1 MDKQQS
7 IHPGVDNDK
16 MNHKHQSEL
25 GKYKGTMDSA
35 GEDVKDL
42 QKLNKGSSGS
52 KSNGVMHTSLMNNW
66 TKILESMDEISNGIS
81 ELSSDPMNSEIPE
94 ETSDI
99 SQDTDEKA
107 LMDELNQIFTPILVM
122 QGFDQGTVERIHEA
136 MDQSSFLTEKNIL
149 QFDDSS
155 RMAQLIAVC
164 ALLISKQKNS
174 PKFQTYQ
181 KAATIRNQMK
191 LEIQKDEYDEA
202 KELAQKYLVNVAT
215 SNNSSVA
222 RNAAQGLLPQTQH

>member
-7 IHPGVDNDK
+7 VHPGVDNDK
-16 MNHKHQSEL
+16 MNRKHRSEL
-25 GKYKGTMDSA
+25 EKYKGTMNSN

-42 QKLNKGSSGS
+42 PNKKVSSGS
-52 KSNGVMHTSLMNNW
+52 NSDDVMHTPLMNNW
-66 TKILESMDEISNGIS
+66 TKMLESMDEVSDGID
-81 ELSSDPMNSEIPE
+81 ELRNDPIESEIPDD
-94 ETSDI
+94 TGDI
-99 SQDTDEKA
+99 SNDVDDKA
-107 LMDELNQIFTPILVM
+107 LMDELNQVFTPILVM
-122 QGFDQGTVERIHEA
+122 QGFDQGTVEKIHEA
-136 MDQSSFLTEKNIL
+136 MDQSCVLTEKNIL
-149 QFDDSS
+149 QFDDST

-174 PKFQTYQ
+174 PKFQMYQ

-191 LEIQKDEYDEA
+191 LEIQKDEYEEA

-222 RNAAQGLLPQTQH
+222 RDAAQSLLPQTQH